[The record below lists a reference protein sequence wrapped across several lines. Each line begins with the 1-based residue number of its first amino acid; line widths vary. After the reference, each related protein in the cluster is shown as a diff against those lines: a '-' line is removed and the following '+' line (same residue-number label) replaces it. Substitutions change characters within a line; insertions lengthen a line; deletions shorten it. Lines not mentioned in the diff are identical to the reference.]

1 MTNGLSPAILARWST
16 NKAQVSQSLTETLL
30 ACIVHSSILTCCV
43 FAAGRTRAPLG
54 EFLEMSFLKQKLTM
68 PVVKY
73 SVLGLASCLWVF
85 GLVDQLYSSAS
96 MMKYILLSLLMAAV
110 AFI

>member
-1 MTNGLSPAILARWST
+1 
-16 NKAQVSQSLTETLL
+16 
-30 ACIVHSSILTCCV
+30 
-43 FAAGRTRAPLG
+43 
-54 EFLEMSFLKQKLTM
+54 MSFLKQKLAM

-73 SVLGLASCLWVF
+73 SVLGLALVLWMF

-96 MMKYILLSLLMAAV
+96 TMNYLLLSLLMAAV

>member
-1 MTNGLSPAILARWST
+1 MIRVAIWR
-16 NKAQVSQSLTETLL
+16 
-30 ACIVHSSILTCCV
+30 I
-43 FAAGRTRAPLG
+43 F
-54 EFLEMSFLKQKLTM
+54 EMSFLKQKLAM

-73 SVLGLASCLWVF
+73 SVLGLASGLWVF

-96 MMKYILLSLLMAAV
+96 MMKYLLLSLLMAAV